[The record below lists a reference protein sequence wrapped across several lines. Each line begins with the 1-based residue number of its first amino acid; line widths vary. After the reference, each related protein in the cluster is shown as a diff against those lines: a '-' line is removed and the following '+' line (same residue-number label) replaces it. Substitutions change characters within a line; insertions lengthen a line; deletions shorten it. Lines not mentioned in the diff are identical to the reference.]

1 MTRVFNSDYFGESKK
16 GGLRMWN
23 KLVHDRGGL
32 PLHAGCK
39 IIPTRRGRRVG
50 LIVGLSGTGKTTTT
64 FTRQNGSL
72 PVQDDFV
79 AWMPDGRIM
88 ATENG
93 CFAKTFGLN
102 PDDEPTIYGAVTQP
116 DSYLENVSQ
125 HGDEVDFYDTSY
137 TPNGRATFPFRVI
150 ESGVDEEID
159 EAHFLL
165 ILNRNENIIP
175 AVAKL
180 EGPQAAAFF
189 MLGETQG
196 TSAGGADEAGQVPAR
211 AGDEPVLPDAARPPG
226 QPLPRAAR
234 GAPARGVPDEHRP
247 RRRR

>member
-1 MTRVFNSDYFGESKK
+1 
-16 GGLRMWN
+16 
-23 KLVHDRGGL
+23 
-32 PLHAGCK
+32 
-39 IIPTRRGRRVG
+39 
-50 LIVGLSGTGKTTTT
+50 
-64 FTRQNGSL
+64 
-72 PVQDDFV
+72 
-79 AWMPDGRIM
+79 M

-137 TPNGRATFPFRVI
+137 TPNGRATFPFGVI

-159 EAHFLL
+159 DAHFLL

-196 TSAGGADEAGQVPAR
+196 TSAGGADEAGSSCAC
-211 AGDEPVLPDAARPPG
+211 PG
-226 QPLPRAAR
+226 RTRSSRCRTTSKGTASSNCSR
-234 GAPARGVPDEHRP
+234 STRSRSTS
-247 RRRR
+247 